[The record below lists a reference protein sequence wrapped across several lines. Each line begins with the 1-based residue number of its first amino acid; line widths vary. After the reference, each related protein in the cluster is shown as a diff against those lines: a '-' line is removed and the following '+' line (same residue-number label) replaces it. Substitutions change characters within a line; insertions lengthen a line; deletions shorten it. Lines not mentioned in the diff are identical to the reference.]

1 MSLLG
6 VINAMF
12 AGVGL
17 YMAVSFLFVRLV
29 GSAPRHYL
37 PYSLACFAMTV
48 YIAAAA
54 VLYSVEA
61 SSLVRHLQMIQICS
75 AVLAV
80 NLLLHFARVFTGRRD
95 LPGLIGLSLLWLVL
109 VATVASWPTDLLFT
123 DVPAPKNLS
132 LFGIQRLVHETA
144 TGPAAPFLMAPVT
157 LACIWLVVMLVGPV
171 RRKVTSAGPFLFGAV
186 TLLVATIQDSLVAMG
201 VYAGSYYMEVGF
213 LTIAV
218 SGSVSLTLDSRK
230 RERDLERAHLE
241 LRELRHVEAQLARSE
256 RLAVL
261 GRMLSGVAHE
271 LNNPLT
277 SVVGVAEGLRPE
289 DMADEIAPKISL
301 MRREAL
307 RAGNLVR
314 GLLEIARKE
323 GGEFGPVS
331 LDEIVAQVVT
341 LRAEDQDASGI
352 TCHVDIEGQTP
363 VVEGDPDQLFQ
374 LLFNLVINAEQA
386 QASVPAGLGAT
397 RNIWISLRNE
407 AQQVVLTVED
417 DGPGIPD
424 ELLPRVFD
432 PFFTTRQQSKGTGL
446 GLFLGAT
453 VAERHLGSLSARN
466 VPDRGARFTL
476 RLPLTYRRPVAADDS
491 IPIDIEAMLM
501 GSGIRSG
508 SRASAALAELR
519 GGGDNSTDK
528 PLTGCSIAVV
538 DDEEGVVMSVQTTLE
553 AAGAHVR
560 TAHTAAVAIELLN
573 DGQWDAVLCD
583 VIMPDM
589 DGLELLEQVRVDNP
603 DLAQRFVFMTGD
615 IFAASVQEMS
625 GKLEIAVLQKPF
637 RSRELLQVI
646 QKVMR
651 QQQENEAERA
661 SPLTSGSDGG

>member
-6 VINAMF
+6 VIMAMF
-12 AGVGL
+12 AGVGM

-37 PYSLACFAMTV
+37 PYSLACFAMTG
-48 YIAAAA
+48 YLAAAA
-54 VLYSVEA
+54 ILYSIGDSGLA
-61 SSLVRHLQMIQICS
+61 RHLQMIQICS
-75 AVLAV
+75 ALLAV

-95 LPGLIGLSLLWLVL
+95 LIGSIGLGVLWAVFI
-109 VATVASWPTDLLFT
+109 AAVASWPTELLFT
-123 DVPAPKNLS
+123 HLPSTKEIAP
-132 LFGIQRLVHETA
+132 FGISTTIYEVQ
-144 TGPAAPFLMAPVT
+144 TGPAAPYLMFPATVAT
-157 LACIWLVVMLVGPV
+157 VWLVVMLIGPV
-171 RRKVTSAGPFLFGAV
+171 RRKVTSAGPFLFGAA
-186 TLLVATIQDSLVAMG
+186 TLLITMIQDSLVAMG
-201 VYAGSYYMEVGF
+201 VYAGSYYMELGF

-230 RERDLERAHLE
+230 RERDLERAHME

-277 SVVGVAEGLRPE
+277 SVVGVAEGLRPD
-289 DMADEIAPKISL
+289 DMANEIAPKIAL

-331 LDEIVAQVVT
+331 MDEIVAQVVT
-341 LRAEDQDASGI
+341 LRAEEQDSAGI
-352 TCHVDIEGQTP
+352 RCHVDIEGRTP

-386 QASVPAGLGAT
+386 QAMVPAGLNAT
-397 RNIWISLRNE
+397 KNIWITLSNE

-476 RLPLTYRRPVAADDS
+476 RLPLTHRRPVAADDS
-491 IPIDIEAMLM
+491 IPIDVEAMLM
-501 GSGIRSG
+501 GSGIRNG

-519 GGGDNSTDK
+519 GGSEDNEEH
-528 PLTGCSIAVV
+528 PLAGCAIAVV

-553 AAGAHVR
+553 AAGARVG
-560 TAHTAAVAIELLN
+560 TANTAADALELLS
-573 DGQWDAVLCD
+573 DGEWDAVLCD

-589 DGLELLEQVRVDNP
+589 DGLELLEQVRFDHP

-615 IFAASVQEMS
+615 IFAGGVQEMS

-637 RSRELLQVI
+637 RSRELVQVI
-646 QKVMR
+646 LKVMR
-651 QQQENEAERA
+651 QQDSLGAA
-661 SPLTSGSDGG
+661 TSLHTLDGDDG